1 MKFHLT
7 RPDGRNLFTG
17 YGPGFV
23 VINGVRHRSSILVT
37 ADQVLAWDIS
47 GTDALTEEAFVRLAA
62 LPVEVL
68 LLGTG
73 DALQFPHPRL
83 SQPLRDAGIGLEVMD
98 TAAACRTY
106 NVLVAEDRR
115 VAAALVVRSGD
126 NRGREDG

>member
-17 YGPGFV
+17 YGPGYV

-47 GTDALTEEAFVRLAA
+47 GTDALTEEVFVRLAA

-115 VAAALVVRSGD
+115 VAAALVVRPGD